1 MTIPRIPTA
10 TYRLQFREGMTFERA
25 RDLAPYLARTGV
37 SHLYASPLFRA
48 TTGSTHGYDVTDHR
62 ELDPTLGGREAFD
75 QMSDALTA
83 NGLGV
88 VLDIVP
94 NHMSAT
100 PENPWWRDV
109 LRHGHGSRYAG
120 HFDIDWSRP
129 KLLLTQL
136 GAPYGEVLAAGELAL
151 GREADGFVLRYYD
164 NAFPLS
170 PDTWEL
176 AAPDVEMPA
185 EGGWADWIAD
195 EDNAAR
201 LNAALGDADR
211 DRIHAVHEAQ
221 PWRLAHWRA
230 ARDMLGHR
238 RFFEITELV
247 GVRVEDEAVF
257 RDVHAATFDLIAEG
271 RVHGLRIDHVDGLAN
286 PGGYLTMLRDTMP
299 KLAGGGDAPVWVEKI
314 LGHGEMPPAD
324 WPIAGTT
331 GYVAGRAI
339 AGVLTDRAGEGA
351 LTGAY
356 AAFTG
361 DRQDYGLM
369 LRAAK
374 REIVTVNLAAELDL
388 LTGLARAAAGG
399 DLSARDYGPD
409 SIRIALVALM
419 TAMPIYR
426 TYLGDHAVSEAD
438 ETVLAGVRE
447 AAVSDP
453 TIEDTGP
460 LDFLLAL
467 LRSPEGEA
475 ARTFRRRFQQTT
487 GAVMAKS
494 LEDTLFYRTHRLI
507 SLNEVGA
514 EPDHFGMSHEDWHA
528 EMAARVRAMPHGL
541 IATATHDTKRGED
554 ARMRITAISSMPT
567 DWAALAARHDRQLV
581 MEHADAPNPNTR
593 WLFYQALLGAYE
605 EGQPRET
612 LAGRMTEYMIKAARE
627 AKLRTSWVAPDEG
640 HEERVR
646 GFVAHALTDGG
657 FLDAFLADAAPFMER
672 GRALSLQQLALKC
685 TMPGVPDFYQGTG
698 LGDFSLV
705 DPDNRRPIDW
715 DHRRTVLDAVD
726 AGETPPDGMGVKA
739 ALTVALLGLRAR
751 ERALFEDGIY
761 RPLAARYD
769 ADGEAGPLAYAREHG
784 GRAVVAVIDHRMD
797 GDVTSVEWPYAD
809 PKVLDWTGEPTG
821 WERRG
826 GELAITTVRPVHV
839 LTADLK

>member
-1 MTIPRIPTA
+1 MIPRIPTA
-10 TYRLQFREGMTFERA
+10 TYRLQFREGMDFSRA
-25 RDLAPYLARTGV
+25 RDLAPYLAGTGV

-48 TTGSTHGYDVTDHR
+48 ASGSTHGYDVTDHR
-62 ELDPTLGGREAFD
+62 ELDPTLGGREGFD
-75 QMSDALTA
+75 AMSDALAA
-83 NGLGV
+83 NGMGV

-94 NHMSAT
+94 NHMAAT

-109 LRHGHGSRYAG
+109 LRHGRQSRYAG

-129 KLLLTQL
+129 RLLLTQL
-136 GAPYGEVLAAGELAL
+136 GAPYGEVLEAGELGL
-151 GREADGFVLRYYD
+151 GRAADGLTLTYYD

-170 PDTWEL
+170 PDTW
-176 AAPDVEMPA
+176 AMVAPGVDVPAPDA
-185 EGGWADWIAD
+185 FADWIAD
-195 EDNAAR
+195 GTNAAT
-201 LNAALGDADR
+201 LDAALEGADR

-238 RFFEITELV
+238 RFFEITDLV

-257 RDVHAATFDLIAEG
+257 DDVHAATFELIAEG
-271 RVHGLRIDHVDGLAN
+271 RVHGLRIDHVDGLAD
-286 PGGYLTMLRDTMP
+286 PGGYLAMLKDKAP
-299 KLAGGGDAPVWVEKI
+299 KLEGGGDVPVWVEKI
-314 LGHGEMPPAD
+314 LGPGEMPPAD
-324 WPIAGTT
+324 WPIEGTT

-339 AGVLTDRAGEGA
+339 AGVLTDRAGEGT

-361 DRQDYGLM
+361 DRHDYDRM
-369 LRAAK
+369 LRGAK
-374 REIVTVNLAAELDL
+374 REIITVNLAAELDL
-388 LTGLARAAAGG
+388 LTGLARDAAAD
-399 DLSARDYGPD
+399 DLAARDYGPD

-419 TAMPIYR
+419 TALPVYR
-426 TYLGDHAVSEAD
+426 TYLGEGPQSEAD
-438 ETVLAGVRE
+438 RAVLARVRE
-447 AAVSDP
+447 TAEADP

-460 LDFLLAL
+460 LRFLMRL
-467 LRSPEGEA
+467 LTEPEGDA
-475 ARTFRRRFQQTT
+475 ARTFRRRLQQTT

-514 EPDHFGMSHEDWHA
+514 EPDHFGLSHEDWHA

-541 IATATHDTKRGED
+541 VATATHDTKRGED
-554 ARMRITAISSMPT
+554 ARMRITAIASMPE

-581 MEHADAPNPNTR
+581 MEHPDAPNPNTR

-605 EGQPRET
+605 EGQPKEA
-612 LAGRMTEYMIKAARE
+612 LAGRMTDYMIKAARE

-646 GFVAHALTDGG
+646 GFVAHALGEGG

-672 GRALSLQQLALKC
+672 GRMLSLQQLALKC

-705 DPDNRRPIDW
+705 DPDNRRPVDW
-715 DHRRTVLDAVD
+715 DHRREVVAAVR
-726 AGETPPDGMGVKA
+726 ANETPHDGMGVKA
-739 ALTVALLGLRAR
+739 ALTVALLSLRADN
-751 ERALFEDGIY
+751 RALFESGTY
-761 RPLAARYD
+761 RPLTARYEGEGD
-769 ADGEAGPLAYAREHG
+769 AAPLAFAREHE
-784 GRAVVAVIDHRMD
+784 GRAAVTAIDHRMD
-797 GDVTSVEWPYAD
+797 GDAVLVEWPY
-809 PKVLDWTGEPTG
+809 GEPDPLETTA

-826 GELAITTVRPVHV
+826 KELALTTVRPAHV
-839 LTADLK
+839 LVG

>member
-10 TYRLQFREGMTFERA
+10 TYRLQFREGMDFARA
-25 RDLAPYLARTGV
+25 ADLAPYLARTGV

-62 ELDPTLGGREAFD
+62 ELDPALGGRAGFD
-75 QMSDALTA
+75 AMSDALTQ

-94 NHMSAT
+94 NHMAAVA
-100 PENPWWRDV
+100 ENPWWRDV
-109 LRHGHGSRYAG
+109 LRHGRDSPYAG

-129 KLLLTQL
+129 KLLMTQL
-136 GAPYGEVLAAGELAL
+136 GAPYGEVLAAGELKLA
-151 GREADGFVLRYYD
+151 READGLVLAYYD
-164 NAFPLS
+164 NAFPLD
-170 PDTWEL
+170 PRTWGQ
-176 AAPDVEMPA
+176 AAPGIDLPDA
-185 EGGWADWIAD
+185 EGWAGWIAD
-195 EDNAAR
+195 DANAAG
-201 LNAALGDADR
+201 LDEKLANAGHER
-211 DRIHAVHEAQ
+211 VHAVHEAQ

-257 RDVHAATFDLIAEG
+257 DDVHASTFELIREG
-271 RVHGLRIDHVDGLAN
+271 RVHGLRIDHVDGLAD
-286 PGGYLTMLRDTMP
+286 PGGYLAMLRDRAP
-299 KLAGGGDAPVWVEKI
+299 KLAGGGDVPVWVEKI
-314 LGHGEMPPAD
+314 LGHGEAPPAE
-324 WPIAGTT
+324 WPIEGTT

-339 AGVLTDRAGEGA
+339 AGVLTDRSGEGA

-361 DRQDYGLM
+361 HRQDYDRM

-374 REIVTVNLAAELDL
+374 REIITVNLAAELDL
-388 LTGLARAAAGG
+388 LTLLARDAAAG

-409 SIRIALVALM
+409 SLRIALVALM
-419 TAMPIYR
+419 TALPVYR
-426 TYLGDHAVSEAD
+426 TYLGDGAVAD
-438 ETVLAGVRE
+438 TDAEVLERVRE
-447 AAVSDP
+447 AAEADP
-453 TIEDTGP
+453 TIEDAGP
-460 LDFLLAL
+460 LRFLLAL
-467 LRSPEGEA
+467 LMDPRGEA

-514 EPDHFGMSHEDWHA
+514 EPDQFGMSHDEWHA
-528 EMAARVRAMPHGL
+528 EMRARVHTMPHGL

-554 ARMRITAISSMPT
+554 ARMRITAISSAPE
-567 DWAALAARHDRQLV
+567 DWAALAGRHDRQLV
-581 MEHADAPNPNTR
+581 MEHPDAPNPNTR
-593 WLFYQALLGAYE
+593 WLFYQALLGAFE
-605 EGQPRET
+605 EGPPKSALRERLT
-612 LAGRMTEYMIKAARE
+612 DYMIKAARE

-646 GFVAHALTDGG
+646 GFVAHALGEENG

-672 GRALSLQQLALKC
+672 GRMLSLQQLALKC

-705 DPDNRRPIDW
+705 DPDNRRPVDW
-715 DHRRTVLDAVD
+715 DHRRVVLDAVER
-726 AGETPPDGMGVKA
+726 GETPPDGMGAKA
-739 ALTVALLGLRAR
+739 ALTVALLALRAA
-751 ERALFEDGIY
+751 ERDLFERGTY
-761 RPLAARYD
+761 RPLDARYD
-769 ADGEAGPLAYAREHG
+769 DATSEVAPLAFARELD
-784 GRAVVAVIDHRMD
+784 GRAVVTVIDHAMSGAPVVID
-797 GDVTSVEWPYAD
+797 WPYCEPEAVEWASGGTR
-809 PKVLDWTGEPTG
+809 LDVHDHGLVIATP
-821 WERRG
+821 
-826 GELAITTVRPVHV
+826 RPAHV
-839 LTADLK
+839 LIVR